1 MYQQHQAIAVCRV
14 STPEQLENNSLNRQE
29 EAVLRAAKELSVTIP
44 QDGWW
49 SGNVSS
55 LRGKNVNRKDL
66 NQMID
71 RCKKDKRIKYVI
83 VDEPDRFMR
92 SIDEAAFFE
101 VTFRQLGVTVWYASD
116 PELNAGT
123 LASKLLKFTKYLSA
137 EGSNEERQHKSIA
150 GNAKLLREG
159 KYPFPPKPGY
169 MRGKIKSIP
178 EMHPAKGPAL
188 KRVMIRIATKQVT
201 PSQGLV
207 ELNNSEFMKDGHSR
221 YKMDK
226 FRAILTEPFYAG
238 IIHIDKQIK
247 VHNENGLH
255 EALITKDQH
264 LALVEIMSNKKKNQ
278 NGPRKNGNPEYPLS
292 NHVTCEPCIKQ
303 RNCRYVGFTHSNGKG
318 VHFYYKYRC
327 RAACKRYI
335 TREELHTAVRKLFK
349 PISKEQQQVFM
360 DALNT
365 VWKERERDAIHE
377 ANRIKQKIIV
387 LKQTVA
393 QHVNAATDPTNIKIK
408 NDILAQ
414 IEDNKQLIIHLEEE
428 LLKLKTIADE
438 NKDKFLDFAF
448 DFINNIGSSFLDYNL
463 SAEHRMRCKLI
474 LFPAGFYLDA
484 ENKVYTPQ
492 ISPIYGLAS
501 NKKDLPKLEKS
512 LLVRV
517 QGL

>member
-1 MYQQHQAIAVCRV
+1 MTRQQYAIAVCRV
-14 STPEQLENNSLNRQE
+14 STHEQLQNNSLNRQQE
-29 EAVLRAAKELSVTIP
+29 IVLKAAKELQVVIP

-66 NQMID
+66 NQMIE

-137 EGSNEERQHKSIA
+137 EGSNEERQHKSIE

-169 MRGKIKSIP
+169 MRGKVKSIP
-178 EMHPAKGPAL
+178 EIHPVKGPAL
-188 KRVMIRIATKQVT
+188 KGILLKIAMKQVT

-207 ELNNSEFMKDGHSR
+207 EFNNSDFMKDGHSS

-226 FRAILTEPFYAG
+226 FRIIVTDPFYAG

-247 VHNENGLH
+247 VHNEDGLH
-255 EALITKDQH
+255 DPLITKEQH
-264 LALVEIMSNKKKNQ
+264 LELLRIMNTKSKNQ
-278 NGPRKNGNPEYPLS
+278 KGPRKNGNPEYPLS
-292 NHVTCEPCIKQ
+292 NHVSCD
-303 RNCRYVGFTHSNGKG
+303 NCTEQKNGRYVGFTHSNGKG
-318 VHFYYKYRC
+318 VHFYHKYRC
-327 RAACKRYI
+327 RACKRYI
-335 TREELHTAVRKLFK
+335 TREELHSIVTDLFK
-349 PISKEQQQVFM
+349 PISREQEEIFM
-360 DALNT
+360 DALNI
-365 VWKERERDAIHE
+365 VWKKREGSAIQDT
-377 ANRIKQKIIV
+377 NRIKQKIEMLEQAIAH
-387 LKQTVA
+387 Q
-393 QHVNAATDPTNIKIK
+393 VNAITDPANAEIRD
-408 NDILAQ
+408 DILAQ
-414 IEDNKQLIIHLEEE
+414 IANKKEEISSLEQERERLATITDEDR
-428 LLKLKTIADE
+428 
-438 NKDKFLDFAF
+438 DKFLGFAF
-448 DFINNIGSSFLDYNL
+448 AFINNIGSSFLDYSL
-463 SAEHRMRCKLI
+463 SREHRIRCKLI

-484 ENKVYTPQ
+484 ENKVYTPE